1 MDLYLVTIPSI
12 ALLALIA
19 MKKQYLTPRGTAV
32 AVAVGSTVALAHV
45 GLFILL
51 ALFFV
56 SSSALTRLRA
66 EWKRAMGLKDVSGR
80 SLRQVFGVGTPIAL
94 YSLLYVATGRQEF
107 LGAAA
112 VSTAVA
118 TADTW
123 ASEVG
128 VAYGGVPRYII
139 APWRR
144 VDPGVSGGVTPVG
157 MLSSLAG
164 ALFIGASAQA
174 LGVAGPFWLVAALGY
189 LGELLDSVVGAL
201 AQVKYVCG
209 GKVYETPTPG
219 CVKKGFINNEAVN
232 LISGLAAGALYVYL
246 S

>member
-1 MDLYLVTIPSI
+1 MDLYFVTIPSI
-12 ALLALIA
+12 ALLALFA
-19 MKKQYLTPRGTAV
+19 MKRRYLTPRGTVV
-32 AVAVGSTVALAHV
+32 AVVVGSAVALAHT
-45 GLFILL
+45 GLFLL
-51 ALFFV
+51 MALFFT

-66 EWKRAMGLKDVSGR
+66 EWKKAMGLKDVSGR
-80 SLRQVFGVGTPIAL
+80 SLRQVFGVGMPIAL
-94 YSLLYVATGRQEF
+94 YALLYMATGRQEF

-128 VAYGGVPRYII
+128 VAYGGAPRYII

-164 ALFIGASAQA
+164 AVFIGVSAQA
-174 LGVAGPFWLVAALGY
+174 FGVTSPFWLVAALGY
-189 LGELLDSVVGAL
+189 LGELLDSVIGAL
-201 AQVKYVCG
+201 IQVKYICG
-209 GKVYETPTPG
+209 GKIYETPTPG
-219 CVKKGFINNEAVN
+219 CVKKGFVGNEAVN
-232 LISGLAAGALYVYL
+232 LITGLTTGALYIYL

>member
-1 MDLYLVTIPSI
+1 MDLYFVTIPSI
-12 ALLALIA
+12 ALLALLA
-19 MKKQYLTPRGTAV
+19 LRRRYLTPRGTVV
-32 AVAVGSTVALAHV
+32 AVAVGSAVALAHT
-45 GLFILL
+45 GLFVLM

-66 EWKRAMGLKDVSGR
+66 EWKKAMGLKDVSGR

-94 YSLLYVATGRQEF
+94 YALLYVATGRQEF

-128 VAYGGVPRYII
+128 VAYGGVPRYVI

-144 VDPGVSGGVTPVG
+144 VEPGVSGGVTLVG

-164 ALFIGASAQA
+164 AVFIGASAQA
-174 LGVAGPFWLVAALGY
+174 LGVAAPFWLVAALGY

-201 AQVKYVCG
+201 LQVKYVCG
-209 GKVYETPTPG
+209 GRIYETPLPG
-219 CVKKGFINNEAVN
+219 CMKKGLVSNEAVN
-232 LISGLAAGALYVYL
+232 LISGLAAGALYIYL